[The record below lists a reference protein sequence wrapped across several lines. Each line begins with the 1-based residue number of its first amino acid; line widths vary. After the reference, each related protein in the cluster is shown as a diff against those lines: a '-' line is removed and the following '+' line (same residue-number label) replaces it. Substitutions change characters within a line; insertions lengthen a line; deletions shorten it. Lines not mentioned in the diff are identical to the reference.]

1 MLCMKQKE
9 MCALLVCHRGSS
21 GEVQTGASY
30 IRWGRTTCE
39 NNASLVYTGNKCKKK
54 LQFIQVLT
62 AKCRD

>member
-39 NNASLVYTGNKCKKK
+39 NNASLVYAGNLRK
-54 LQFIQVLT
+54 
-62 AKCRD
+62 

>member
-39 NNASLVYTGNKCKKK
+39 NNASLVYSGNINKRTYMYFTCIG
-54 LQFIQVLT
+54 LLS
-62 AKCRD
+62 C